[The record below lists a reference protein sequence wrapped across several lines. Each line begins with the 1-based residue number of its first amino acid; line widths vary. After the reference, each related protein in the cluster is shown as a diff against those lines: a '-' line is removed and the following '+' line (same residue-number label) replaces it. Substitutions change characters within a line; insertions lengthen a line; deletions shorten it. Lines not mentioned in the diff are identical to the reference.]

1 MLQLLIHESMNE
13 VVGKKKFEWRKL
25 SYPLWPALFN
35 GNPKL
40 YRSLGWL
47 YSGYISHTHEA
58 VTVTVVWWYLF
69 IYLFFNFFD
78 L

>member
-1 MLQLLIHESMNE
+1 MMVAECFKSS
-13 VVGKKKFEWRKL
+13 GRKL
-25 SYPLWPALFN
+25 SYPLWPALLTRNN

-47 YSGYISHTHEA
+47 YSGYIFTYARGSHSNGG
-58 VTVTVVWWYLF
+58 VVAF
-69 IYLFFNFFD
+69 IYLFIFFKF